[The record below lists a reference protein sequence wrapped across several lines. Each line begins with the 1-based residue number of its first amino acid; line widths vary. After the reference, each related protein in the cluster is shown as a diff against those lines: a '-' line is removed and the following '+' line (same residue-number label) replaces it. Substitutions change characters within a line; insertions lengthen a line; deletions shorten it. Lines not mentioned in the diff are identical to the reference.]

1 MDGKAEMRRLGKEKV
16 RRGENQSSVFFFFF
30 FQMPPACRSRHQIV
44 GSNCRERTVK
54 REFVVK
60 MDDISPA
67 EEGKLIMWGG
77 WGGRK
82 QLLEKSLS
90 GEVEG

>member
-1 MDGKAEMRRLGKEKV
+1 MKIRVL
-16 RRGENQSSVFFFFF
+16 FFFF

-44 GSNCRERTVK
+44 GSNCRERKVK

-77 WGGRK
+77 GEGSNCLRK
-82 QLLEKSLS
+82 ASQEKLRVRAAKRQVS
-90 GEVEG
+90 